1 MRTFLKLLSVVILS
15 IIFLWVF
22 LISNIYIN
30 SKSQDRKSVDAIVV
44 LGASQWNGR
53 PSPALKARL
62 DHALELYKANVAN
75 YIVLTGGIAKGD
87 TISESRVGKNY
98 LNKRGIANSKII
110 IEEDGKTTKES
121 LKKVSEIKKRY
132 DFKSILFVRHE
143 YNLYSLKQIAADYDM
158 GNVYSSS
165 VEIKDPER
173 KFKLIFKESLITI
186 LYIFIP
192 DYKSGK
198 G

>member
-1 MRTFLKLLSVVILS
+1 MRTFFKLFSVLILS
-15 IIFLWVF
+15 ILFLWIFL
-22 LISNIYIN
+22 LSNIYIN
-30 SKSQDRKSVDAIVV
+30 SKSRDRTTVDAIVV

-62 DHALELYKANVAN
+62 DHAYSLYKSDVAE

-87 TISESRVGKNY
+87 TISESRVGKKY
-98 LNKRGIANSKII
+98 LNKKGIPNSRII

-132 DFKSILFVRHE
+132 DFKDLLFVSHGYHIYRI
-143 YNLYSLKQIAADYDM
+143 KKIAADYDM
-158 GNVYSSS
+158 GNVYSSA
-165 VEIKDPER
+165 VEIKDQER
-173 KFKLIFKESLITI
+173 KFKLILKESLITI
-186 LYIFIP
+186 LYIFKP
-192 DYKSGK
+192 DYNSGK

>member
-1 MRTFLKLLSVVILS
+1 MRTFFRLLSVLLLS
-15 IIFLWVF
+15 ILFLWIF

-53 PSPALKARL
+53 PSPALRARL
-62 DHALELYKANVAN
+62 DHALELYKANLAD
-75 YIVLTGGIAKGD
+75 YIVLTGGIAKRE

-98 LNKRGIANSKII
+98 LNKKGIPNSKII

-121 LKKVSEIKKRY
+121 LKKVSEIKNKN
-132 DFKSILFVRHE
+132 DFKNILFVSHG
-143 YNLYSLKQIAADYDM
+143 YHLYRVKKIAADYDM
-158 GNVYSSS
+158 GNVYSSA
-165 VEIKDPER
+165 VELKDTER
-173 KFKLIFKESLITI
+173 KFKHIFKESLIII
-186 LYIFIP
+186 LYIFKP

-198 G
+198 S

>member
-143 YNLYSLKQIAADYDM
+143 YNLYRIKKIAADYDM

>member
-1 MRTFLKLLSVVILS
+1 MRTFFKLLSVVILS
-15 IIFLWVF
+15 LIFLWIF
-22 LISNIYIN
+22 LIGNIYIN
-30 SKSQDRKSVDAIVV
+30 SKTQDRSAVDAIVV

-62 DHALELYKANVAN
+62 DHAYELYKANVSD

-87 TISESRVGKNY
+87 TISESRVGKKY
-98 LNKRGIANSKII
+98 LNKKGIPNSKII
-110 IEEDGKTTKES
+110 IEEEGKNTKES
-121 LKKVSEIKKRY
+121 LKKVSEIKDKY
-132 DFKSILFVRHE
+132 DFKDILFVSHGYHIYRI
-143 YNLYSLKQIAADYDM
+143 KKIAADYDM
-158 GNVYSSS
+158 GDVHSSA
-165 VEIKDPER
+165 VEIKDTER

-186 LYIFIP
+186 LYIFKP

>member
-1 MRTFLKLLSVVILS
+1 MRTFFKLLSVVILS
-15 IIFLWVF
+15 LIFLWIF
-22 LISNIYIN
+22 LIGNIYIN
-30 SKSQDRKSVDAIVV
+30 SKTQDRSAVDAIVV

-62 DHALELYKANVAN
+62 DHAYELYKANVSD

-87 TISESRVGKNY
+87 TISESRVGKKY
-98 LNKRGIANSKII
+98 LNKKGIPNSRII
-110 IEEDGKTTKES
+110 IEEEGKNTKES
-121 LKKVSEIKKRY
+121 LKKVSEIKDKY
-132 DFKSILFVRHE
+132 DFKDILFVSHGYHIYRI
-143 YNLYSLKQIAADYDM
+143 KKIAADYDM
-158 GNVYSSS
+158 GDVHSSA
-165 VEIKDPER
+165 VEIKDTER

-186 LYIFIP
+186 LYIFKP

>member
-132 DFKSILFVRHE
+132 DFKSILFVSHG
-143 YNLYSLKQIAADYDM
+143 YHLYRIKKIAADYDM
-158 GNVYSSS
+158 GNVYSSA

>member
-1 MRTFLKLLSVVILS
+1 MRTFFKLLSVVILS
-15 IIFLWVF
+15 LIFLWIF
-22 LISNIYIN
+22 LVGNIYIN
-30 SKSQDRKSVDAIVV
+30 SKTQDRSAVDAIVV

-62 DHALELYKANVAN
+62 DHAYELYKTNVSD

-87 TISESRVGKNY
+87 TISESRVGKKY
-98 LNKRGIANSKII
+98 LNKKGIPNSRII
-110 IEEDGKTTKES
+110 IEEEGKNTKES
-121 LKKVSEIKKRY
+121 LKKVSEIKDKY
-132 DFKSILFVRHE
+132 DFKDILFVSHGYHIYRI
-143 YNLYSLKQIAADYDM
+143 KKIAADYDM
-158 GNVYSSS
+158 GDVYSSA
-165 VEIKDPER
+165 VEIKDTER

-186 LYIFIP
+186 LYIFKP

>member
-30 SKSQDRKSVDAIVV
+30 SKSHDRKSVDAIVV

-132 DFKSILFVRHE
+132 DFKSILFVSHG
-143 YNLYSLKQIAADYDM
+143 YHLYRIKKIAADYDM
-158 GNVYSSS
+158 GNVYSSA

>member
-1 MRTFLKLLSVVILS
+1 MRTFFKLLSVVILS
-15 IIFLWVF
+15 LIFLWIF
-22 LISNIYIN
+22 LIGNIYIN
-30 SKSQDRKSVDAIVV
+30 SKTQDRSAVDAIVV

-62 DHALELYKANVAN
+62 DHAYELYKANVSD

-87 TISESRVGKNY
+87 TISESRVGKKY
-98 LNKRGIANSKII
+98 LNKKGIPNSGII
-110 IEEDGKTTKES
+110 IEEEGKNTKES
-121 LKKVSEIKKRY
+121 LKKVSEIKDKY
-132 DFKSILFVRHE
+132 DFKDILFVSHGYHIYRI
-143 YNLYSLKQIAADYDM
+143 KKIAADYDM
-158 GNVYSSS
+158 GDVYSSA
-165 VEIKDPER
+165 VEIKDTER

-186 LYIFIP
+186 LYIFKP

>member
-1 MRTFLKLLSVVILS
+1 M
-15 IIFLWVF
+15 
-22 LISNIYIN
+22 ISNIYIN

-75 YIVLTGGIAKGD
+75 YIILTGGIAKGD

-121 LKKVSEIKKRY
+121 LKKVSEIKKKY
-132 DFKSILFVRHE
+132 DFKSILFVSHG
-143 YNLYSLKQIAADYDM
+143 YHLYRIKKIAADYDM

-198 G
+198 GWEEAFVAF

>member
-30 SKSQDRKSVDAIVV
+30 SKSHDRKSVDAIVV

-132 DFKSILFVRHE
+132 DFKSILFVSHG
-143 YNLYSLKQIAADYDM
+143 YHLYRIKKIAADYDM
-158 GNVYSSS
+158 GNVYSSA

-198 G
+198 D

>member
-132 DFKSILFVRHE
+132 NFKNILFVSHGYHIYRI
-143 YNLYSLKQIAADYDM
+143 KKIAADYDM
-158 GNVYSSS
+158 GNVYSSA

-192 DYKSGK
+192 DYKSGS